1 MNHFELRGGADGL
14 ELHAED
20 VALSAI
26 AEACGTPTYVYSRA
40 TIERHY
46 RVMDE
51 ALGGVPHSICYA
63 VKAASNLAILG
74 LLARLGAGFDI
85 VSVGELERVLAAGG
99 LPERVM
105 FSGVGKRDDEIE
117 RALRVGIRC
126 FNVESAWELDRIEA
140 VAERVGRRAPIS
152 VRVNP
157 DVDPQTHAYIAT
169 GLRTS
174 KFGVPMA
181 EAHAMYR
188 RAAASPHLHVVG
200 IDCHIGSQITQV
212 EPLAAAL
219 DRVLELVDAL
229 AEEGIAIEHV
239 DMGGGL
245 GITYKDEE
253 PAPPA
258 AVGRAYAERLGPRGL
273 ELVVEPGRL
282 IVGNAGVLLMRVL
295 GVKAG
300 EAKTFVI
307 VDAAMNDNIRP
318 SLYGAWQ
325 QIEPVFPSE
334 RTEATVDVVGPICES
349 GDFFARDRV
358 LPEMR
363 AGELL
368 AMRSAGAYGF
378 TMAST
383 YNSRPRAAEVMVD
396 GARVTVVRERESLQ
410 ALWAGERLLDNDE
423 AGPSAG

>member
-1 MNHFELRGGADGL
+1 MNHFELRDGADGL

-20 VALSAI
+20 VALAAI

-51 ALGGVPHSICYA
+51 ALGGVPNSICYA

-74 LLARLGAGFDI
+74 LLAKLGAGFDI

-126 FNVESAWELDRIEA
+126 FNVESAWELERIEA

-174 KFGVPMA
+174 KFGVPMV
-181 EAHAMYR
+181 EAQAMYR

-229 AEEGIAIEHV
+229 ADEGIAIEHV

-295 GVKAG
+295 GVKTG

-325 QIEPVFPSE
+325 QLEPVCPSGRNE
-334 RTEATVDVVGPICES
+334 TTVDVVGPICES

-358 LPEMR
+358 LPEVR

-396 GARVTVVRERESLQ
+396 GSRLTVVRERESLR
-410 ALWAGERLLDNDE
+410 ALWAGERLLDEDD
-423 AGPSAG
+423 AGPSAI

>member
-1 MNHFELRGGADGL
+1 MNHFELRGGADGP
-14 ELHAED
+14 ELYAED

-26 AEACGTPTYVYSRA
+26 AERCGTPTYVYSRA

-74 LLARLGAGFDI
+74 LLAKLGAGFDI

-126 FNVESAWELDRIEA
+126 FNVESPWELDRIEA

-229 AEEGIAIEHV
+229 ASEGIAIEHV

-325 QIEPVFPSE
+325 QIEPVCPRGRE
-334 RTEATVDVVGPICES
+334 EATVDVVGPICES
-349 GDFFARDRV
+349 GDFFARDRA
-358 LPEMR
+358 LPAVH

-396 GARVTVVRERESLQ
+396 GSRLTVVRERESLQ
-410 ALWAGERLLDNDE
+410 ALWAGERLLDDDR
-423 AGPSAG
+423 AGPGAG